1 MTDPVLPEAA
11 TPGRPRPRSL
21 SGIKSTGTPHFG
33 NYLGMIRPAIALQE
47 THDAFYFVADYHA
60 LTTERDPTAMRRQT
74 LEIAATFVA
83 MGLDPARA
91 AFFRQSDVPEVHELA
106 WLLSCVTTMGEL
118 ERGHAWKARRDEG
131 DAGRALHGLFAYPV
145 LMAADILICD
155 ANVVPVGK
163 DQVQHI
169 EMARD
174 MALRFNHHFGE
185 TFVIPEAS
193 VNQDV
198 MTIPGIDGRKMSKS
212 YDNGVDIF
220 LPPKKLK
227 QRLMQIVTDSKSLED
242 PKDPDTCNVVALYR
256 YFATPEEVEALKT
269 RYRAGGFGYGHAK
282 LELYEKMNAFLD
294 PYRARYDALM
304 ADPATLEDILASGA
318 DKARAVAVDVI
329 GRARERVGYPRRSRG
344 LVRAGV

>member
-1 MTDPVLPEAA
+1 MPETEA
-11 TPGRPRPRSL
+11 RPTTRPRSL
-21 SGIKSTGTPHFG
+21 SGIKPTGTPHFG

-60 LTTERDPTAMRRQT
+60 LTTERDPVAMRRQT
-74 LEIAATFVA
+74 LEITATFLA
-83 MGLDPARA
+83 MGLDPARS

-118 ERGHAWKARRDEG
+118 ERGHAWKARKDEG
-131 DAGRALHGLFAYPV
+131 EAGRTLHGLFAYPV

-174 MALRFNHHFGE
+174 MAIRFNYHFGE
-185 TFVIPEAS
+185 TFIVPEAS
-193 VNQDV
+193 VRQEV

-220 LPPKKLK
+220 LPPKQLK
-227 QRLMQIVTDSKSLED
+227 QRLMQIVTDSKTLEE
-242 PKDPDTCNVVALYR
+242 PKDPDACNVVALYR
-256 YFATPEEVEALKT
+256 YFATAEEVEALKE

-282 LELYEKMNAFLD
+282 LELFAKMNAYLE
-294 PYRARYDALM
+294 PYRARYEALM
-304 ADPATLEDILASGA
+304 SAPDSLEDVLAAGA
-318 DKARAVAVDVI
+318 DKARAIAVEVI
-329 GRARERVGYPRRSRG
+329 GRAREKVGYPRRSRG
-344 LVRAGV
+344 LSRV